1 MTRDDWKQTLV
12 LTLVLGLVT
21 LAIWVIRFEVQL
33 TPSQA
38 RALASMH
45 VFVGITALVGAAF
58 TIGSLIAS
66 RRESREAPQVRDKAD
81 PSERVEPEP
90 SVPVQIDLPPAERW
104 LTLIASD
111 AQVRSAA
118 EQLSTYGIKWVA
130 ALGHEFMD
138 AAEDRTRLPAIVKRL
153 RSEAEREDEERE
165 KHERQEQERLE
176 QERQKQA
183 REEQARKKQERE
195 EKAREA
201 RELEARMRH
210 EQQRQKQLQEE
221 QQWAAAFSV
230 TAEGERVTPE
240 ALAILKLAKVAGYDL
255 SVDTDGAI
263 IAHAGAT
270 TSYLHSISDIMLF
283 SKNCLAA

>member
-165 KHERQEQERLE
+165 ARAQEAQE
-176 QERQKQA
+176 
-183 REEQARKKQERE
+183 
-195 EKAREA
+195 REA
-201 RELEARMRH
+201 RE
-210 EQQRQKQLQEE
+210 KEE
-221 QQWAAAFSV
+221 QRWAAAFGV

-240 ALAILKLAKVAGYDL
+240 AMAILKLAKVAGYDL
-255 SVDTDGAI
+255 SVDKDGAI

-283 SKNCLAA
+283 SKNRLAA